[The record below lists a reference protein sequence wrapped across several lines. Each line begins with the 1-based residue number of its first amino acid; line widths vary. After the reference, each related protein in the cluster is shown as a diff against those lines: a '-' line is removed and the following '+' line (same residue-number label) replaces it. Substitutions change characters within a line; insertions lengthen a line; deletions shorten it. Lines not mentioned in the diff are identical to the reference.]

1 MMRILIS
8 ILLCLAAGAAAAQ
21 EWQRFAS
28 DRFGFGLDIPPDFA
42 VSFTS
47 ENGDG
52 RVYHGA
58 EGDHL
63 LAVWGASLDSGF
75 LPEVRERMAQDAGDG
90 WDISYE
96 RLTRT
101 WASYSGTKDGN
112 IRYVRAVRL
121 CDDRAAFFYLEY
133 PRADKAPL
141 DPVVVRLVRSMKR
154 TGGCG

>member
-1 MMRILIS
+1 MRILITV
-8 ILLCLAAGAAAAQ
+8 LLTVAAGAATAQ

-28 DRFGFGLDIPPDFA
+28 DRFGFAVDVPPGFSA
-42 VSFTS
+42 SFVS

-63 LAVWGASLDSGF
+63 LALWGAGLNDGF
-75 LPEVRERMAQDAGDG
+75 LPEVEERMAQDAADG

-96 RLTRT
+96 RLTPA
-101 WASYSGTKDGN
+101 WASYSGTLRGN

-133 PRADKAPL
+133 PSEDKISL
-141 DPVVVRLVRSMKR
+141 DPVVVRLVRSMRR
-154 TGGCG
+154 TDNCG